1 MARSRAPRRCR
12 LAPGVVG
19 GGGPR
24 GGTRRRARP
33 RARCRS
39 PAHAGEGARRARE
52 GRSRRPSSGILS
64 SRTSRGYCSADA
76 IGLPSSTS
84 GPPLWS
90 FFCSRSSGGFRNA
103 RGGLSID
110 CTRAPLTLQ
119 LASPGCGRESATRR
133 VRNLLSAGRYRSKR
147 WKARAGIHAECGSL
161 HGNGVILPRIRERL
175 GISCPA

>member
-1 MARSRAPRRCR
+1 MIVLVCAVQC
-12 LAPGVVG
+12 GVLLSFWCFVLFWVVCCFVFVCG
-19 GGGPR
+19 VFFFFFFFQ
-24 GGTRRRARP
+24 A
-33 RARCRS
+33 
-39 PAHAGEGARRARE
+39 ED
-52 GRSRRPSSGILS
+52 GIRDWS
-64 SRTSRGYCSADA
+64 VTGVQTCA
-76 IGLPSSTS
+76 LPI
-84 GPPLWS
+84 